1 MVYYKMIKQTD
12 KSAIILAG
20 GKSTRMEKNK
30 ALLPVSGLTLV
41 ERVARNLE
49 PYFGEILISAQNPAV
64 FDFLPYKII
73 ADEQPGQGPMMG
85 ILSGIRASSKEVN
98 FVTGCDIPE
107 IDVSFIEGMIAYT
120 GGYDVV
126 VPVSGDDKYEP
137 LFAFY
142 KKSVIRCIDELMAQ
156 GHRKIIKLFPLCH
169 TKYISFENSGWYR
182 NLNTMADYR
191 AFLKKIKGS

>member
-1 MVYYKMIKQTD
+1 MIKQNK

-30 ALLPVSGLTLV
+30 ALLTISGFTLI
-41 ERVARNLE
+41 ERVVRNLE
-49 PYFGEILISAQNPAV
+49 PYFGEILISAQNPAL

-73 ADEQPGQGPMMG
+73 TDEQPGQGPVMG
-85 ILSGIRASSKEVN
+85 ILSGLRASANEVN
-98 FVTGCDIPE
+98 FVTGCDIPD
-107 IDVSFIEGMIAYT
+107 IDVSFLERMIAYT
-120 GGYDVV
+120 SGYDVV
-126 VPVSGDDKYEP
+126 VPVSGEDKYEP

-142 KKSVIRCIDELMAQ
+142 NKSVIRCIDQLLAR
-156 GHRKIIKLFPLCH
+156 GHRKIIKLFPMCR

-191 AFLKKIKGS
+191 AYVEKTNND